1 MVIAASAFYVA
12 WARWLRLRVWER
24 LMNQATAVTIFAI
37 SLAFILTDRVHR
49 TIVAVAGASAMVA
62 AGRLLGFFGEGE
74 ALAAVDF
81 KTIGL
86 LLGMMILV
94 ALLEPTGFFEYL
106 ALRAGRL
113 SHGDPLRL
121 FILLGAV
128 TSVLSMFLDNVT
140 TVVVIAPV
148 TLAIARVLE
157 VDAVPL
163 LVAEAMLSNVGGI
176 ATLIG
181 DPPNILIGTAAHLSF
196 NDFLTHS
203 LPIIAV
209 VWVVALL
216 LLVFLFR
223 RPLAVRPKAA
233 ALDALHPSEA
243 LKQPRV
249 AVTVLAVLAVAV
261 ILFLLQDLLEISPAF
276 IAMGA
281 AAVGLVL
288 VRPNVHKT
296 LEHVEWSVLIFFAAL
311 FVMVGGLEATGV
323 LEALADRLGAADG
336 VHPILL
342 GVGLIWVV
350 ALLSAVVDNIPITI
364 ALIPV
369 IAGLESS
376 GVNVEPLW
384 WALAFGAGLGGNAT
398 IIGSTAN
405 IVVAGHAERAG
416 TPLSSPAWMRIGFPM
431 LFVTCSVASL
441 LYAALYSVLLS
452 R

>member
-1 MVIAASAFYVA
+1 MATAVRAFCLSKA
-12 WARWLRLRVWER
+12 WWPERRVR
-24 LMNQATAVTIFAI
+24 RHPMNQAVAVAIFAVTLALIFTERI
-37 SLAFILTDRVHR
+37 HR
-49 TIVAVAGASAMVA
+49 TIGAVAGASVMVA
-62 AGRLLGFFGEGE
+62 AGQLLGFYGEGE

-81 KTIGL
+81 TTIGL

-106 ALRAGRL
+106 ALHAGRL
-113 SHGDPLRL
+113 SHGRPLRL
-121 FILLGAV
+121 FLLLGTV
-128 TSVLSMFLDNVT
+128 TTVLSMFLDNVT

-148 TLAIARVLE
+148 TLVIARVLQ

-176 ATLIG
+176 ATLVG
-181 DPPNILIGTAAHLSF
+181 DPPNILIGSAAGLSF

-216 LLVFLFR
+216 LLVFLYR
-223 RPLAVRPKAA
+223 GQLADGSQADTA
-233 ALDALHPSEA
+233 SSELHPSQA
-243 LKQPRV
+243 LKQPQTAR
-249 AVTVLAVLAVAV
+249 AVLAVLAGAVA
-261 ILFLLQDLLEISPAF
+261 LFLLQESLHISPAF

-281 AAVGLVL
+281 AAAGLVL
-288 VRPNVHKT
+288 VRPNVHET
-296 LEHVEWSVLIFFAAL
+296 LQRVEWSVLIFFSGL
-311 FVMVGGLEATGV
+311 FVMVGGLEAAGV
-323 LEALADRLGAADG
+323 LESLAHRLGASVDL
-336 VHPILL
+336 HPILL
-342 GVGLIWVV
+342 GIAIIWTV
-350 ALLSAVVDNIPITI
+350 AVLSAVVDNIPITI

-376 GVNVEPLW
+376 GVNIGPLW

-405 IVVAGHAERAG
+405 IVVAGHMERAKI
-416 TPLSSPAWMRIGFPM
+416 PVSSAGWMRVGLPM

-441 LYAALYSVLLS
+441 LYAALYTVLLA
-452 R
+452 